1 MKLFSKE
8 ALLLG
13 GIYGLYSFPLTF
25 FEESFVADLLIF
37 IMTIVFLVSMI
48 RLLFNNVP
56 KFVTNFLQKHPR
68 LSIYLI
74 ASGWFF
80 YFIWV
85 FLAVV
90 SIGVYGGYFY
100 EGSPAVRLIEKYGEN
115 FSDFILVLLGLSLLG
130 AAVYDY
136 RRQKALKLKK

>member
-25 FEESFVADLLIF
+25 FEESFVGDLLIF
-37 IMTIVFLVSMI
+37 IMTAVFLVSMI

-56 KFVTNFLQKHPR
+56 KFVLNFSEKHPR

-85 FLAVV
+85 FPAFLLVGA
-90 SIGVYGGYFY
+90 YTGYLSD
-100 EGSPAVRLIEKYGEN
+100 GTPQARLIEKYGEN

-136 RRQKALKLKK
+136 RRQKALKAKG

>member
-37 IMTIVFLVSMI
+37 IITIVFLVSMI

>member
-115 FSDFILVLLGLSLLG
+115 FSDFILVLLGLFLLG

-136 RRQKALKLKK
+136 RRQKALKL

>member
-25 FEESFVADLLIF
+25 FEESFVANLLIF
-37 IMTIVFLVSMI
+37 IMTVVFLVSMI

-56 KFVTNFLQKHPR
+56 KFIMNFLQKYPR

-80 YFIWV
+80 YFIWL
-85 FLAVV
+85 FLA
-90 SIGVYGGYFY
+90 SMYIGVYGGYFY
-100 EGSPAVRLIEKYGEN
+100 EGSMALRLLERYGEDFGN
-115 FSDFILVLLGLSLLG
+115 FILGLLFLSLLG

-136 RRQKALKLKK
+136 RRQKTLKAKG